1 MWGNGDTEMSSN
13 LPKVTQLEC
22 PSTDRTVY
30 LVLYP
35 LLLIPGLCLPTSKKR
50 CYIRGHKQQEYPK
63 DHEALILRPMTPSS
77 IIFFFWICAEK
88 KRLHFYRTFHISQPF
103 WNQDSILSLM
113 AGRVSVRALLFLF
126 FRLGNKSQEMLH
138 TFPKITRLGSGR
150 AVPVI

>member
-1 MWGNGDTEMSSN
+1 MSSN

-77 IIFFFWICAEK
+77 IIFFLNMCRK
-88 KRLHFYRTFHISQPF
+88 K
-103 WNQDSILSLM
+103 
-113 AGRVSVRALLFLF
+113 
-126 FRLGNKSQEMLH
+126 
-138 TFPKITRLGSGR
+138 KITFLQNFSHFTTFLESRFNIKPHGWKGECAGIAISVFQTRKQESGNVTHLSQDNTARQWQSCSCNLGLL
-150 AVPVI
+150 A